1 MGLGK
6 IFIFS
11 ALSGISFAFSYRT
24 GQGPLQTGLVF
35 ALLDTLNRSGDP
47 NTHTFV
53 MIVSIVATIFFIY
66 SLSVFFRQIYEN
78 RLAGII
84 TAVVGFA
91 GSFVIMSSSEQ
102 DTQLIFLGIGL
113 LIAGIVIARLLV
125 RKN

>member
-24 GQGPLQTGLVF
+24 GQGTQTSLVF
-35 ALLDTLNRSGDP
+35 ALLDALNRSGDS
-47 NTHTFV
+47 TTQTFV
-53 MIVSIVATIFFIY
+53 MIASIVATIFFIY

-84 TAVVGFA
+84 TAIVGFA
-91 GSFVIMSSSEQ
+91 GSFVILSSSEQ

-113 LIAGIVIARLLV
+113 WIVGIVIARLFV
-125 RKN
+125 RKI